1 MAGGF
6 RVQTQRHALRMTRN
20 NNEHQRKNKGRMA
33 TVGAALV
40 AALPCLTAGAHKGR
54 PYNREAIRARR
65 AHQTKARRGFPPG
78 RNSSVSISR
87 II

>member
-6 RVQTQRHALRMTRN
+6 RVQAQRHALRMTRN
-20 NNEHQRKNKGRMA
+20 NNEHQCKNNGRMA

-54 PYNREAIRARR
+54 PYNREAIRARL
-65 AHQTKARRGFPPG
+65 ASNKSPARFSRPGAILQFQFPE
-78 RNSSVSISR
+78 
-87 II
+87 

>member
-1 MAGGF
+1 
-6 RVQTQRHALRMTRN
+6 
-20 NNEHQRKNKGRMA
+20 MA

-54 PYNREAIRARR
+54 PYNRAAVRARR
-65 AHQTKARRGFPPG
+65 AIKQKPGAVLPPG

-87 II
+87 MI